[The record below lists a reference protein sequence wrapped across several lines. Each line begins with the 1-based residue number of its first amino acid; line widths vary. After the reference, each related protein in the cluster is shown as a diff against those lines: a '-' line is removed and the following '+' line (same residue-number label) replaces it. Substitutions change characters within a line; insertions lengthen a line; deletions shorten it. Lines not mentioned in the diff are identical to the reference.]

1 MRALFL
7 AITLCLLPFSA
18 AAAAENRTRCGEY
31 SFNAP
36 EGFELR
42 YFEDRSPAFNK
53 TLILN
58 QLPDPRDFSQA
69 MIYCLREKKTEYR
82 NFILPEKERLHLQLA
97 ARRFVQMFVTATED
111 VLQEERWFKFSLL
124 EERNA
129 NSREIRDRENFFV
142 AIEADARD
150 DDFHTLIFVCDF
162 RKPEGFFNF
171 EEYKSQV
178 TDVGIQILD
187 SIKKEL

>member
-1 MRALFL
+1 MLCQFFLF
-7 AITLCLLPFSA
+7 ASA
-18 AAAAENRTRCGEY
+18 AQGAESRTRCGEY

-36 EGFELR
+36 TGFELR
-42 YFEDRSPAFNK
+42 HFEDLSPVFNK

-58 QLPDPRDFSQA
+58 QPPESRDFSQA
-69 MIYCLREKKTEYR
+69 VIYCLREKKTEYR
-82 NFILPEKERLHLQLA
+82 SFVLPEKDRLYLQLA
-97 ARRFVQMFVTATED
+97 PRRLVQMFVTATED

-142 AIEADARD
+142 AIEANARD

-162 RKPEGFFNF
+162 RKTEGFFDF
-171 EEYKSQV
+171 ERYKSQV

-187 SIKKEL
+187 SLRKEL